1 MGLFSCHPVPL
12 PPGDC
17 DSAEWRYIMATSMQR
32 APLFPGGQ
40 ARGGHKICGNV
51 TLFGAGVRAP
61 RYVED

>member
-17 DSAEWRYIMATSMQR
+17 DSDEWRYIMAISMEH

-40 ARGGHKICGNV
+40 APGGPGGHKIC
-51 TLFGAGVRAP
+51 
-61 RYVED
+61 